1 MMRRVML
8 GTAVRAAPA
17 CVGPALIAVA
27 LAGFAAPAGAETLRE
42 ALAKAYAS
50 NPTLTGQRAAQRA
63 TDEAVPIARASGL
76 PGVSGNGAVTE
87 NVLQANNNFLNPG
100 RSANGSISLSVPL
113 FQGGAV
119 KNAVRAAETRVDAG
133 RATLRGAEASTFTNV
148 VAAYMNVIRDE
159 AITSLNQQNVRVLE
173 VNLRASRDRFQ
184 VGDLTRTDVAQ
195 SEARL
200 ALARAQLE
208 QAQAQLISSRENY
221 IAVVGTPPVA
231 LEQPP
236 LLPNLPNSPT
246 AAVGE
251 ALDKNP
257 NLLAARRQADATR
270 YDVGVA
276 RAARLPRVAVVTGP
290 TYYNYLNSLPAGT
303 GQQNAG
309 TAATAGL
316 QFSVPLFQGGRP
328 AAQVRQAEAQ
338 RSQALENATATERAV
353 ISQTRSAYAVWQS
366 SLQVIAS
373 SETAVSANKL
383 SLEGVRAENSVGTRT
398 ILDILNAEQE
408 LLNSQVT
415 LVSARR
421 DAYVA
426 GFALL
431 AAMGQAEAR
440 DLGLDG
446 GALYDPVV
454 NYNRVHHRI
463 NDFGGDG
470 EPAPVAVTTAQTPAQ
485 TAIVTQPLDPMLDT
499 PVDRSPALTTGAS
512 SPDRR

>member
-1 MMRRVML
+1 MRNVGRLWGRAGLLAGAALV
-8 GTAVRAAPA
+8 GTAVPA
-17 CVGPALIAVA
+17 H
-27 LAGFAAPAGAETLRE
+27 AETLRD

-63 TDEAVPIARASGL
+63 IDENVPIARASGL
-76 PGVSGNGAVTE
+76 PGVNATGSVTD
-87 NVLQANNNFLNPG
+87 NFLQANNNFLNPERVG
-100 RSANGSISLSVPL
+100 QGAVNLSVPL

-133 RATLRGAEASTFTNV
+133 RATLRGTEANTFTNV

-200 ALARAQLE
+200 ALARAQLQ

-221 IAVVGTPPVA
+221 IQIVGTPPVG
-231 LEQPP
+231 LEEPP
-236 LLPNLPNSPT
+236 ALPNLPNSPAT
-246 AAVGE
+246 AVSV
-251 ALDKNP
+251 ALDNNP
-257 NLLAARRQADATR
+257 NLIAARRQADATR
-270 YDVGVA
+270 YDINVA
-276 RAARLPRVAVVTGP
+276 RANRLPRISAVAGP
-290 TYYNYLNSLPAGT
+290 TYFNYLGSLP
-303 GQQNAG
+303 NASVAPNSG
-309 TAATAGL
+309 TAASAGL
-316 QFSVPLFQGGRP
+316 QLNLPLFQGGRP

-338 RSQALENATATERAV
+338 RGQALETVTATERAV
-353 ISQTRSAYAVWQS
+353 IAQARSAYAVWQS
-366 SLQVIAS
+366 SQQVIAS
-373 SETAVSANKL
+373 SETAVNANKL

-415 LVSARR
+415 LVTARR

-431 AAMGQAEAR
+431 AAMGNAEAR

-446 GALYDPVV
+446 GALYDPTI
-454 NYNRVHHRI
+454 NYKRVRNRI

-470 EPAPVAVTTAQTPAQ
+470 EPVPVAVSTAQTPAQ
-485 TAIVTQPLDPMLDT
+485 TAIVSKPLDPMLDT

-512 SPDRR
+512 SPNRQ